1 MVAKPTNR
9 QKQNRFWYFFPFQL
23 VILHVKRNHF
33 LLLFWL
39 VLFAFT
45 TRAFANKLGIPALFL
60 APEYQGEVGIVS
72 FMILGFGLG
81 AFIMAFNIY
90 TYINHAHRFPFL
102 GTLARPFFKFCI
114 NNFIIPIAFIIA
126 YISYSSSFLSAV
138 ELKSTVDIFFDMSA
152 FLFGNALFIALAII
166 YFFPTNKNIF
176 KITGLSEVEFE
187 ARLAKDIAG
196 NRKGS
201 LKVPSIQEASRW
213 RVDTYLVNPFRVNL
227 ARESRHYNAET
238 LKKVFYQ
245 NHVNASLFEAIIVL
259 VFFVIGVF
267 QHNDFFVIP
276 AAASVCLVFTVIL
289 MAISIVMSRLKGW
302 TLTFFIVLF
311 LIINWASANWDI
323 LNQANYAYGLNYENE
338 PVAYN
343 LHTIDSLNNDLVRV
357 NRDKEHHER
366 ILKSKIAEIGK
377 KRTSGKPKLV
387 IINATGGGLR
397 STLWT
402 MRSLQYADSITN
414 GNLMKHSILMTG
426 SSGGIIGMSYFRELV
441 LRQDS
446 LKAEIYSQRFR
457 QEASSDILNRVLFTF
472 ATNDIFIRFRRTQV
486 EGKTYI
492 LDRGKTFENQLNRNT
507 KNMMNKKLSDYYKP
521 VSGGLIPTLVMA
533 PSITN
538 DGRRLLIS
546 SQPISFLCYEFP
558 DLRDQLNIGSEN
570 IEFNRLFAK
579 HDATDLRY
587 SSALRM
593 NATFPYIMPYANL
606 PTEPKIEVMDAGLRD
621 NLGTK
626 ITVKYLEVFKD
637 WIEKNTSGIILLQVR
652 DTEKFTEPKE
662 GNVSILDRL
671 TNPIGSF
678 YGNYFND
685 QDYDMDQLLEILQV
699 SYQVPIH
706 KIPME
711 LRYELDEEIALS
723 WHLTALEKQKITES
737 IYRSHNQDALAKLKA
752 LLD

>member
-1 MVAKPTNR
+1 M
-9 QKQNRFWYFFPFQL
+9 
-23 VILHVKRNHF
+23 
-33 LLLFWL
+33 LLFWI

-45 TRAFANKLGIPALFL
+45 TQAFANKLGIPSQFL
-60 APEYQGEVGIVS
+60 SPEYQGVVGITS
-72 FMILGFGLG
+72 FMILGFALG

-102 GTLARPFFKFCI
+102 GTLSRPFFKFCI
-114 NNFIIPIAFIIA
+114 NNFIIPVAFIIT
-126 YISYSSSFLSAV
+126 YIWSSSAFLGAI
-138 ELKSTVDIFFDMSA
+138 ELKTSFEIFLDMSA
-152 FLFGNALFIALAII
+152 FLFGNALFIGLAFI

-176 KITGLSEVEFE
+176 KITGLSEAEFE
-187 ARLAKDIAG
+187 AKLEKSIARNKKRG
-196 NRKGS
+196 YRI
-201 LKVPSIQEASRW
+201 PSVTEGSRW

-227 ARESRHYNAET
+227 ARESQHYDTET

-259 VFFVIGVF
+259 VFFVIGIF

-276 AAASVCLVFTVIL
+276 AAASVCLVFTVVL

-302 TLTFFIVLF
+302 TLTFFVILF
-311 LIINWASANWDI
+311 LLVNWASSNWDI
-323 LNQANYAYGLNYENE
+323 LNQANYAYGLNYDKE

-343 LHTIDSLNNDLVRV
+343 LATIDSLNNDLVRV
-357 NRDKEHHER
+357 NIDREHHER
-366 ILKSKIAEIGK
+366 ILKSKVIQIGGRDK
-377 KRTSGKPKLV
+377 SEKPKLV
-387 IINATGGGLR
+387 IVNATGGGLR

-402 MRSLQYADSITN
+402 MRTLQYADSITL
-414 GNLMKHSILMTG
+414 GKLMQHSVLMTG
-426 SSGGIIGMSYFRELV
+426 SSGGIIGASFFRELV
-441 LRQDS
+441 LRKDS
-446 LKAEIYSQRFR
+446 LGESIYGQTYRDKS
-457 QEASSDILNRVLFTF
+457 SSDILNRVLFTF

-486 EGKTYI
+486 DGKSYI

-507 KNMMNKKLSDYYKP
+507 DNVMNKKLHDYYKP
-521 VSGGLIPTLVMA
+521 VSGGLIPMIVMA

-546 SQPISFLCYEFP
+546 SQPISFLSYEYP

-570 IEFNRLFAK
+570 IEFGRIFSQ
-579 HDATDLRY
+579 HDANDLRFT
-587 SSALRM
+587 SALRM

-626 ITVKYLEVFKD
+626 ITAQYLKVFQD
-637 WIEKNTSGIILLQVR
+637 WIEENTSGIIILQIR

-685 QDYDMDQLLEILQV
+685 QDYNMDQLLEILQS
-699 SYQVPIH
+699 SYEVPIY
-706 KIPME
+706 KIPLE
-711 LRYELDEEIALS
+711 LRYELDEEIPLS
-723 WHLTALEKQKITES
+723 WHLTALEKKMINEA
-737 IYRSHNQDALAKLKA
+737 IYRPHNEESLVKLKT
-752 LLD
+752 LLH

>member
-23 VILHVKRNHF
+23 VLLHLKRNHF
-33 LLLFWL
+33 LMLFWI
-39 VLFAFT
+39 VLFAFA
-45 TRAFANKLGIPALFL
+45 TRTFANKLGIPSLFL
-60 APEYQGEVGIVS
+60 TPEYQGEVGITS
-72 FMILGFGLG
+72 FMILGFSLG

-102 GTLARPFFKFCI
+102 GTLSRPFFKFCI
-114 NNFIIPIAFIIA
+114 NNFILPVAFIIT
-126 YISYSSSFLSAV
+126 YTWCSSSFLRTV
-138 ELKSTVDIFFDMSA
+138 ELKNGLEIFLDMSA

-176 KITGLSEVEFE
+176 KITGLSEAEFE
-187 ARLAKDIAG
+187 AKLEKSIAR
-196 NRKGS
+196 NRKRGYRI
-201 LKVPSIQEASRW
+201 PSVTEGSRW
-213 RVDTYLVNPFRVNL
+213 RVDTYLVNPFRINL
-227 ARESRHYNAET
+227 ARESQHYDTET

-259 VFFVIGVF
+259 VFFVIGIF

-276 AAASVCLVFTVIL
+276 AAASTCLVFTVIL

-311 LIINWASANWDI
+311 LIVNWASSKWDI
-323 LNQANYAYGLNYENE
+323 LNQANYAYGLNYDIE
-338 PVAYN
+338 PIDYN
-343 LHTIDSLNNDLVRV
+343 LATIDSLNDDLVRV
-357 NRDKEHHER
+357 KQDMDHHQR
-366 ILKSKIAEIGK
+366 ILKEKTTILGRSKSE
-377 KRTSGKPKLV
+377 KPKLV
-387 IINATGGGLR
+387 IVNATGGGLR

-402 MRSLQYADSITN
+402 MRSLQYADSMSQ
-414 GNLMKHSILMTG
+414 GALMDHTVLMTG
-426 SSGGIIGMSYFRELV
+426 SSGGIIGLSYFRELV

-446 LKAEIYSQRFR
+446 LGSEIYDKKYR
-457 QEASSDILNRVLFTF
+457 EKASNDILNRVLFTF

-486 EGKTYI
+486 EGKSYI

-507 KNMMNKKLSDYYKP
+507 DNFMNKKLSDYYRP
-521 VSGGLIPTLVMA
+521 VSAGLVPMVVIA

-546 SQPISFLCYEFP
+546 SQPISFLSYEFP

-570 IEFNRLFAK
+570 VEFTRLFAQ
-579 HDATDLRY
+579 HDAAELRY
-587 SSALRM
+587 TSALRM

-606 PTEPKIEVMDAGLRD
+606 PTDPEIEVMDAGLRD

-626 ITVKYLEVFKD
+626 ITAKYLEVFKD
-637 WIEKNTSGIILLQVR
+637 WIEKNTSGIIILQIR
-652 DTEKFTEPKE
+652 DTEKFTEPKQ
-662 GNVSILDRL
+662 GDISILSRL

-685 QDYDMDQLLEILQV
+685 QDYNMDQLLEILQS
-699 SYQVPIH
+699 SYDVPIY
-706 KIPME
+706 KIPLE
-711 LRYELDEEIALS
+711 LRYELDEEIPLS
-723 WHLTALEKQKITES
+723 WHLTALEKKMINEA
-737 IYRSHNQDALAKLKA
+737 IHRPHNQESVKKLKE
-752 LLD
+752 LLN

>member
-23 VILHVKRNHF
+23 ALLHLKRNHF
-33 LLLFWL
+33 LLLFWI

-45 TRAFANKLGIPALFL
+45 TRSFATKLGIPSQFL
-60 APEYQGEVGIVS
+60 SPEYQGVVGITS
-72 FMILGFGLG
+72 FMILGFSLG

-102 GTLARPFFKFCI
+102 GTLSRPFFKFCV
-114 NNFIIPIAFIIA
+114 NNFIIPIGFIIT
-126 YISYSSSFLSAV
+126 YIYCSSSFLGAI
-138 ELKSTVDIFFDMSA
+138 ELKSNFEIFLDMSA
-152 FLFGNALFIALAII
+152 FLFGNALFIGLAFI

-176 KITGLSEVEFE
+176 KITGLTEAEFE
-187 ARLAKDIAG
+187 AKLEKSIAN
-196 NRKGS
+196 NRKRGYRI
-201 LKVPSIQEASRW
+201 PSITEGSRW
-213 RVDTYLVNPFRVNL
+213 RVDTYLVNPFRINL
-227 ARESRHYNAET
+227 ARESQHYDTET

-259 VFFVIGVF
+259 VFFTIGIF

-276 AAASVCLVFTVIL
+276 AAASVCLVFTVVL

-302 TLTFFIVLF
+302 TVTVLVVFFL
-311 LIINWASANWDI
+311 LINWASSHWDI
-323 LNQANYAYGLNYENE
+323 LNQANYAYGLNYDKE
-338 PVAYN
+338 PIAYN
-343 LHTIDSLNNDLVRV
+343 LHTIDSINNDLVRV
-357 NRDKEHHER
+357 KNDMEHHER
-366 ILKSKIAEIGK
+366 ILKSKVAVVGK
-377 KRTSGKPKLV
+377 RYESGKPKLV

-402 MRSLQYADSITN
+402 MRTLQYADSITQ
-414 GNLMKHSILMTG
+414 GALMEHSVLMTG
-426 SSGGIIGMSYFRELV
+426 SSGGIIGASYFRELV

-446 LKAEIYSQRFR
+446 LGDNIYDKKYR
-457 QEASSDILNRVLFTF
+457 ENSSNDILNRVLFTF
-472 ATNDIFIRFRRTQV
+472 ATNDIFIRFRRVQV
-486 EGKTYI
+486 DGKSYI

-507 KNMMNKKLSDYYKP
+507 ENIMNKKLSDYYKP
-521 VSGGLIPTLVMA
+521 VSGGLIPMIVLA

-546 SQPISFLCYEFP
+546 SQPISFLSYEFP
-558 DLRDQLNIGSEN
+558 DLREQLNIGSEN
-570 IEFNRLFAK
+570 IEFSRIFAK
-579 HDATDLRY
+579 HDAQDLRY

-626 ITVKYLEVFKD
+626 ITAKYLQVFKD
-637 WIEKNTSGIILLQVR
+637 WIEENTSGIILLQIR

-685 QDYDMDQLLEILQV
+685 QDYNMDQLLEILQG
-699 SYQVPIH
+699 SFDVPIH
-706 KIPME
+706 KIPLE

-723 WHLTALEKQKITES
+723 WHLTALEKQKINEA
-737 IYRSHNQDALAKLKA
+737 IYRSYNQEALEKLKD
-752 LLD
+752 LLH